1 MSDLLDNVN
10 RFLPATGRAGDGV
23 LECDGGHTT
32 TSGWGSA
39 RQRIR
44 VESNCLPF

>member
-1 MSDLLDNVN
+1 MSNLLDNEN
-10 RFLPATGRAGDGV
+10 GFLPTTGRAGVG
-23 LECDGGHTT
+23 ECDGGHTT